1 MIGKVQLAGGPKCPI
16 CGKEFS
22 AEPPLTP
29 NIEDRE
35 FYGGRVKF
43 FKDVD
48 CDCTAKYKLC
58 ISKSFNPMKGEEEFQ
73 VINMIVEKVGVP
85 LEQLRKEEDEKRQ
98 ADAETKAI
106 EAVHQAIEEKGEVPS
121 LKQRQEIKRQ
131 TILATV
137 VDKDAKIETLTHLTT
152 HELQVMC
159 KKRKIKFAVRDSK
172 VQLAEKLLADDP
184 SVVVAN
190 PND

>member
-1 MIGKVQLAGGPKCPI
+1 MIGRVTLAGGNKCPT
-16 CGKEFS
+16 CGKVFS
-22 AEPPLTP
+22 AEQPLEP

-35 FYGGRVKF
+35 FYGGRIKF
-43 FKDVD
+43 FKNVD
-48 CDCTAKYKLC
+48 CDCTAKYRLC
-58 ISKSFNPMKGEEEFQ
+58 IEKKFNSLKAEEELA
-73 VINMIVEKVGVP
+73 VINMIVLQPGIP
-85 LEQLRKEEDEKRQ
+85 LEQLRKEEDAKRQ
-98 ADAETKAI
+98 EEAEAKAL
-106 EAVHQAIEEKGEVPS
+106 EAVHKAVEEKGDIPT
-121 LKQRQEIKRQ
+121 LQQRQEIKRQ

-184 SVVVAN
+184 ALVVAN
-190 PND
+190 PQG